1 MVWGPEEVGRN
12 TGGCGK
18 LDPREEAFGD
28 ETKVS
33 DARVR
38 LKAVCEALEKPSRKA
53 REERKARQGA
63 RVVKTS

>member
-18 LDPREEAFGD
+18 SDPREETFGD

-53 REERKARQGA
+53 
-63 RVVKTS
+63 